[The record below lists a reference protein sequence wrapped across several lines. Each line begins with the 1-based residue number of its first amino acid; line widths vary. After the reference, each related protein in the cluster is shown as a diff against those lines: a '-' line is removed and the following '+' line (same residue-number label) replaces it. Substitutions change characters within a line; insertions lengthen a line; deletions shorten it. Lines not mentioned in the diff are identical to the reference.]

1 MPCIGQLG
9 ARGALLLAVVAVCV
23 SSVCAEA
30 SPDSIVAEP
39 VAWHADGIVPE
50 RDPLAEVNARAAKE
64 DALLSPLE
72 EFESQEEEDD
82 VFGAQAQLEALIES
96 AVSNTAQDEPEP
108 AAAGSAAGSADPFA
122 EAQHKLEDD
131 EKEGAQKFHEWSNK
145 MHAAVQDANQAQ
157 DGLSKAAPGWDTDAV
172 TDNLAKDA
180 EITDHATH
188 NLYAEAQKTMESATK
203 NVNQATSIAKS
214 VEAAVG
220 SADAQAAAEQVE
232 SPSDTDA
239 MAAGSAAGA
248 SLLQEDRWHHL
259 FNNLEID
266 GEVLWR

>member
-172 TDNLAKDA
+172 TDNLARMQRSQ
-180 EITDHATH
+180 TTPPTTST
-188 NLYAEAQKTMESATK
+188 LRLRRPWSPPPRTSTRP
-203 NVNQATSIAKS
+203 QALPSRLRRQW
-214 VEAAVG
+214 AVQMRRQQR
-220 SADAQAAAEQVE
+220 S
-232 SPSDTDA
+232 
-239 MAAGSAAGA
+239 
-248 SLLQEDRWHHL
+248 RWNHPL
-259 FNNLEID
+259 TPTPWRRA
-266 GEVLWR
+266 VLP